1 MIRDA
6 IRFLAGMVAFAATI
20 AGAAA
25 GVLILAAIVSP

>member
-6 IRFLAGMVAFAATI
+6 IRFLAGMAAFAATI

-25 GVLILAAIVSP
+25 WALLAALFLSP